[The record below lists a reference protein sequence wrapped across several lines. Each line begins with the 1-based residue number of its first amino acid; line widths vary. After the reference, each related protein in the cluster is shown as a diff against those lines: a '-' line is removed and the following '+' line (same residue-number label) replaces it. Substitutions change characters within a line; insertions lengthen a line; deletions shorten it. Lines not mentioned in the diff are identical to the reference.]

1 MGMNTLINQ
10 SLAFCRE
17 WCFGSGCVLCGRTLI
32 AGAEYQCGLCLDCQ
46 EELALDLVV
55 DVRCSRCGRPLISEQ
70 NLCMTCRQRDPP
82 PQDIAL
88 ALYPYQGKAKK
99 LLEAYKFKRN
109 LQLGWFL
116 ATRLIQAAQHLETQ
130 GYHFDAWVPVPP
142 RSGKLREKG
151 WDQIATLSQ
160 YLARLA
166 KQKTAPAEPKV
177 TPLPSMPI
185 VSCLERLASASQKKL
200 HRNERSINLKGK
212 IRCVRTVP
220 KRVLLFDDVM
230 TTGSTLR
237 SCAEALKAGGAELVG
252 TIALFYD

>member
-17 WCFGSGCVLCGRTLI
+17 WCFGSGCVLCGRPLI
-32 AGAEYQCGLCLDCQ
+32 AGVEYQCGLCQDCQ
-46 EELALDLVV
+46 DELALDLAV

-70 NLCMTCRQRDPP
+70 KHCMTCRQKVAP

-116 ATRLIQAAQHLETQ
+116 AACLMQSAQHLAIQ
-130 GYHFDAWVPVPP
+130 GYYFDAWVPVPP

-151 WDQIATLSQ
+151 WDQIASLSQ

-166 KQKTAPAEPKV
+166 KQKKATTATTIPG
-177 TPLPSMPI
+177 MPI

-212 IRCVRTVP
+212 IRCIRTVP

-237 SCAEALKAGGAELVG
+237 SCAEVLKAGGAELVG